1 MLVLHLVT
9 GPYIRRILCDE
20 LGAPETSVI
29 NAVPLEDF
37 GGIENYYF
45 VYLERFIF
53 TENNPRNFIF
63 QVSQNFRNLLG
74 FFLTCRT
81 ILGSLSF
88 SYFNNIYFPL
98 Y

>member
-1 MLVLHLVT
+1 MVVLHLVT

-45 VYLERFIF
+45 IYLERLIF
-53 TENNPRNFIF
+53 TESNPGNFIF
-63 QVSQNFRNLLG
+63 K
-74 FFLTCRT
+74 
-81 ILGSLSF
+81 
-88 SYFNNIYFPL
+88 FPKISEIF
-98 Y
+98 